1 MFFPGSR
8 YLSAGRYSAVL
19 PDGSRIDVVR
29 IPARRTD
36 PVLGYHRRLD
46 GQRLD
51 HVAGHFLGDPTA
63 FWRICDAASG
73 VLPDAI
79 ASRELVPIPRKGP

>member
-1 MFFPGSR
+1 MFFAGSR
-8 YLSAGRYSAVL
+8 YLAAGTYSALL
-19 PDGSRIDVVR
+19 PDGSRIVVVR

-36 PVLGYHRRLD
+36 RGLGYHRRLE

-51 HVAGHFLGDPTA
+51 QVAGHFLGDATT
-63 FWRICDAASG
+63 FWRICDAATG

-79 ASRELVPIPRKGP
+79 ASRELLPIPRKGA

>member
-1 MFFPGSR
+1 VFFPGSR
-8 YLSAGRYSAVL
+8 YLTAGRYSAVL
-19 PDGSRIDVVR
+19 PDGSRCDVVR
-29 IPARRTD
+29 IPAPRTD

-51 HVAGHFLGDPTA
+51 HVAGHFLGDATA
-63 FWRICDAASG
+63 FWRICDVASG

-79 ASRELVPIPRKGP
+79 ASRELWPIPRKGP